1 MNIQVMLLMPCDSN
15 EAVNHTKVECSSQC
29 MARAPFCKFRA
40 GTGPTSD
47 DLPATDPQ
55 LMVCFLVRRSRRMT
69 WSGRAVRPQ
78 GRSRAGVSGPP
89 LAGSCIA
96 DSAESQSARE
106 GEGEREREK
115 EREPFRTRPP
125 AHPHKRTDTQGRT
138 WALAHTTCGSGSAP
152 VDGLARTALRILQR
166 RQALQASTPRA
177 QRALAHTLGFRGS
190 SAPCCE
196 A

>member
-15 EAVNHTKVECSSQC
+15 EAVNHTKV
-29 MARAPFCKFRA
+29 
-40 GTGPTSD
+40 G
-47 DLPATDPQ
+47 LPATDPQ

-138 WALAHTTCGSGSAP
+138 WALAHTT
-152 VDGLARTALRILQR
+152 
-166 RQALQASTPRA
+166 
-177 QRALAHTLGFRGS
+177 
-190 SAPCCE
+190 
-196 A
+196 